1 MEFKIQAGTKTMNK
15 ICLDLDK
22 MITKMD
28 KVRATKEWSTVN
40 KLLGKT
46 TGGFL
51 EILYSYERI
60 DKNNVKFKVVMA
72 GVGKGSLAEKQAI
85 KEVIKRTKKYGK
97 DVKIEVV

>member
-1 MEFKIQAGTKTMNK
+1 MDFKITANTKTINK
-15 ICLDLDK
+15 ICVDLDK
-22 MITKMD
+22 MIARLD
-28 KVRATKEWSTVN
+28 RVRATKEWSTVN

-60 DKNNVKFKVVMA
+60 DKNNVKFHVRMA

-97 DVKIEVV
+97 EVKIEVV